1 MIIGKIIK
9 ECRQVKNLTQEALAE
24 KLNVTPQAVSRWENE
39 ISYPDIALVPR
50 ISRVLGISADV
61 LLDVKGEADAV
72 SCGDR
77 KDIPLC
83 QNDVDMIFGY
93 VSAQDEANKGKR
105 VLAVDDVPFMRKMLS
120 DILTSCGF
128 VFFEASGGKEAL
140 STLKKER
147 FDVVLLDINMPEMDG
162 LEVLE
167 KIKRSYPELPV
178 VMLSARCDEE
188 TVRRA
193 LELGASGFVA
203 KPFQASAV
211 VDRISLF

>member
-1 MIIGKIIK
+1 MIIGKVIK
-9 ECRQVKNLTQEALAE
+9 ECRQAKNLTQESLAE

-39 ISYPDIALVPR
+39 ISYPDITLLPR

-61 LLDVKGEADAV
+61 LLGIKGDADEAACDV
-72 SCGDR
+72 R
-77 KDIPLC
+77 KDMPLC

-93 VSAQDEANKGKR
+93 VSPQGKANNGKR
-105 VLAVDDVPFMRKMLS
+105 VLAVDDVPFMRKVLS
-120 DILTSCGF
+120 DILTSSGF
-128 VFFEASGGKEAL
+128 VFFEAPGGKEAL
-140 STLKKER
+140 SMLKKER
-147 FDVVLLDINMPEMDG
+147 FDLVLLDINMPEMNG

-167 KIKRSYPELPV
+167 KTKETYPELPV
-178 VMLSARCDEE
+178 VMLSAVCDEE

-203 KPFQASAV
+203 KPFNAKDM